1 MANRSNLKPVQRLD
15 PFRKQPSADQL
26 TRYGDI
32 VVAAICLVIT
42 APLFLLVCI
51 AIKFE
56 APGPA
61 FECHGCV
68 GRRGRFDKLQFRTTV
83 YDPQTLHT
91 MWSRKLTAVGE
102 VLRYTRI
109 DALPQIVNVL
119 RGEMSLLDPD
129 GDLPS
134 FLD

>member
-1 MANRSNLKPVQRLD
+1 MANRNNLKPIQRLG

-32 VVAAICLVIT
+32 VIAAICLVIA

-61 FECHGCV
+61 FEWRGCV
-68 GRRGRFDKLQFRTTV
+68 GRRGRFEKLQFRTTV

-91 MWSRKLTAVGE
+91 MRSRKLTAVGE
-102 VLRYTRI
+102 VLRDTRI
-109 DALPQIVNVL
+109 DACRRLSTSCE
-119 RGEMSLLDPD
+119 GK
-129 GDLPS
+129 
-134 FLD
+134 